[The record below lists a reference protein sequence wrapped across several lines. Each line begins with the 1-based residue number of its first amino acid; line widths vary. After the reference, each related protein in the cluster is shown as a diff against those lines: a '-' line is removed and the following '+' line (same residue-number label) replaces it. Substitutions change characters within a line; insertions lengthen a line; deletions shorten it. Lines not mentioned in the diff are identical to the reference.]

1 MAWLSLSISSLSE
14 SWALLLSQ
22 SVGFP
27 LLSLTTSKLSL
38 LGIIRILLI
47 PTALGSEIERI
58 CFQEL
63 VVNERTK
70 LTDTRGEYHP
80 NEISKR
86 MHLLVCKLSFKWLD
100 LCRLDLPLT
109 LLLEL

>member
-1 MAWLSLSISSLSE
+1 M
-14 SWALLLSQ
+14 
-22 SVGFP
+22 
-27 LLSLTTSKLSL
+27 LSLTTSKLSL

-47 PTALGSEIERI
+47 PTALGSEHIR
-58 CFQEL
+58 FQEL

-109 LLLEL
+109 LLLNCRVCVCVCMRWAMSDSLQSFSG

>member
-1 MAWLSLSISSLSE
+1 M
-14 SWALLLSQ
+14 
-22 SVGFP
+22 
-27 LLSLTTSKLSL
+27 LSLTTSKLSL

-47 PTALGSEIERI
+47 PTALGSEHIR
-58 CFQEL
+58 FQEL